1 MTLIESI
8 KIMLALVDE
17 YQAEKDFFT
26 DDEDIEA
33 KAKILYAP
41 VYQEMSDIKMLSKSK
56 QLDFTYTGE
65 DAYQEVTLPKGK
77 KVKQIMCLDSKNR
90 PTTGDYFYI
99 SDTKIMIHQASN
111 VKYLCEYIPEAT
123 QITEETDNDF
133 VLELP
138 EDANKFLAYKV
149 AGDLLKTDPSVD
161 YRAFEQRVREM
172 FSNFDT
178 TTREISVTIGEGEF

>member
-17 YQAEKDFFT
+17 YQAEKKFFT

-33 KAKILYAP
+33 KVKLLYAP

-56 QLDFTYTGE
+56 ELSFTYTGTE
-65 DAYQEVTLPKGK
+65 GYEEVKLPSCK
-77 KVKQIMCLDSKNR
+77 KVKQIMCLNEKNV

-99 SDTKIMIHQASN
+99 SDQKVMISTKHN
-111 VKYLCEYIPEAT
+111 VKYLCEYVPNVT
-123 QITEETDNDF
+123 QITEETSNDF
-133 VLELP
+133 ELELTD
-138 EDANKFLAYKV
+138 DANKFLAYKV

-161 YRAFEQRVREM
+161 YRAFEQRVNAM

-178 TTREISVTIGEGEF
+178 TTKEISVTIGEGEF